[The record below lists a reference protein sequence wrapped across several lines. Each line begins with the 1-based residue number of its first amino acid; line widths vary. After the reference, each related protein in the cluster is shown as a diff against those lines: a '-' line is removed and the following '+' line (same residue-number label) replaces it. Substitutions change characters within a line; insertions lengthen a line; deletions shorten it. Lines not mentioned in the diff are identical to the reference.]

1 MNTKIPNLHLEPIS
15 LEYRLFELYIDV
27 NDITLIG
34 ININNITHHNTGGKT
49 MSKPKSLGQQ
59 LDDLQTEL
67 NRLKE
72 LEKLF
77 DKAVKF
83 QLYV

>member
-1 MNTKIPNLHLEPIS
+1 MLMNTKIPNLHLEPIS
-15 LEYRLFELYIDV
+15 LEYKLFELYIT
-27 NDITLIG
+27 IQEE
-34 ININNITHHNTGGKT
+34 KQ
-49 MSKPKSLGQQ
+49 KSLGQQ

-67 NRLKE
+67 NRFKE